1 MRASS
6 TEPNHFAIRYR
17 LDAQDSY
24 LIWTSREGERVVVD
38 ARGQVPRFSNPTAL
52 RAFAHARGIALV
64 DEEPRHHDLD
74 KTVAWLSA
82 DADARIDCDNLLA
95 AWNLFGDVSR
105 SVDGNFS
112 PGPVAAPKIYEKLF
126 FGGAT
131 ANTVLRPE
139 QEPRYE
145 PSWSAA
151 EIAALRETLARGL
164 RVFRESVSRR
174 D

>member
-1 MRASS
+1 MRARPP
-6 TEPNHFAIRYR
+6 EPNHFAIRYR

-24 LIWTSREGERVVVD
+24 LIWIAGEGDRVVVD
-38 ARGQVPRFSNPTAL
+38 ARGRVPRFSSPDAL
-52 RAFAHARGIALV
+52 RAFAQARGIALV

-74 KTVAWLSA
+74 KTAAWLSA
-82 DADARIDCDNLLA
+82 HEDVRVDCDNLLA

-105 SVDGNFS
+105 SVDGDFAT
-112 PGPVAAPKIYEKLF
+112 GLVAAPKIHEKLF

-151 EIAALRETLARGL
+151 EITALRETLARGL
-164 RVFRESVSRR
+164 SVFRESVSRR

>member
-1 MRASS
+1 MRAR
-6 TEPNHFAIRYR
+6 TTAPDHVPIRYR

-24 LIWTSREGERVVVD
+24 LIWISGEGERVVVD
-38 ARGQVPRFSNPTAL
+38 APGQVPRFSSPTAL
-52 RAFAHARGIALV
+52 RAFAQARGIALV
-64 DEEPRHHDLD
+64 DEEPRFHDLD

-82 DADARIDCDNLLA
+82 HRDARVDCDQLLA

-105 SVDGNFS
+105 SVNGDFK

-145 PSWSAA
+145 PSWSAT
-151 EIAALRETLARGL
+151 EIAALRETLTRGL
-164 RVFRESVSRR
+164 RVFRESVSPR

>member
-1 MRASS
+1 M
-6 TEPNHFAIRYR
+6 EPSHFVLRYR
-17 LDAQDSY
+17 LDAEDAY
-24 LIWTSREGERVVVD
+24 LIRVSGRGEGLVVD
-38 ARGQVPRFSNPTAL
+38 ARRRVTRFSSAAAL
-52 RAFAHARGIALV
+52 REFAHARGIALV

-82 DADARIDCDNLLA
+82 HAEARVDCDNLLA

-105 SVDGNFS
+105 SVDGDFA
-112 PGPVAAPKIYEKLF
+112 PGPLAAPKIYEKLF

-151 EIAALRETLARGL
+151 EITALRETLARGL
-164 RVFRESVSRR
+164 RVFRESMPRR
-174 D
+174 G